1 MKIAMYKVLL
11 MFVGMLISWQVYSQQ
26 ASDTI
31 PGTFTLEQ
39 CISYTLKNGAVVQQA
54 QIDASI
60 AERDVRIGLSSWL
73 PQVSAQYA
81 AVHNIRRQTSV
92 FGDQVITIGTKYNS
106 NILFQATQTLYSNDV
121 FLASRAARYTRMQ
134 AAQNT
139 ESSKIDAVV
148 EVSKAF
154 YDILFTREQLRIL
167 NENILRQ
174 EKQYKDAY
182 SRYESGLVD
191 KTDYQRASISLANT
205 RSSRKRTYE
214 STHAKFAYLKQ
225 LMGIAPE
232 KELTL
237 QYDSATLMS
246 EGILIDTTQTPSY
259 VSRIEYKQLQTQM
272 QLLHLNTNYY
282 KLGFL
287 PTLSAYINYNPLF
300 FNNSLPDLYN
310 RAYPTSAL
318 GIQAS
323 IPLFTGT
330 KRLQNVKRARLQE
343 DRLEVQMENTQRA
356 IYTEYQTA
364 LANYKSD
371 YNEWQVL
378 KQNAEIAQEVY
389 NTIKLQYDEGI
400 KAYVD
405 LIVAETDLQTAQLNY
420 YNALF
425 QVLSSKLDYEKA
437 LGIINVN

>member
-1 MKIAMYKVLL
+1 MKMAKYRVLSIL
-11 MFVGMLISWQVYSQQ
+11 MWSLLTIQVYGQNS
-26 ASDTI
+26 SDTI

-39 CISYTLKNGAVVQQA
+39 CIAYALQNTPSVRQA
-54 QIDASI
+54 QLDESI

-73 PQVSAQYA
+73 PQISAQYA
-81 AVHNIRRQTSV
+81 AAHNIRRQSTV
-92 FGDQVITIGTKYNS
+92 FGDQVITVGTKYTS
-106 NILFQATQTLYSNDV
+106 NILMQANQTLYSNDV
-121 FLASRAARYTRMQ
+121 LLASRAAKYSRLQ
-134 AAQNT
+134 AEQNT
-139 ESSKIDAVV
+139 TSFKIEAVV
-148 EVSKAF
+148 ETSKAF
-154 YDILFTREQLRIL
+154 YDILFTKEQLRIL
-167 NENILRQ
+167 DENIVRQ
-174 EKQYKDAY
+174 EKQYKDAFN
-182 SRYESGLVD
+182 RYQAGLTD

-205 RSSRKRTYE
+205 KSSKKRTLE
-214 STHAKFAYLKQ
+214 STHAKLAYIKQ
-225 LMGIAPE
+225 LMGLPPE
-232 KELTL
+232 KDVTL
-237 QYDSATLMS
+237 SYDSATLMN
-246 EGILIDTTQTPSY
+246 EGLLIDTTQTPSY
-259 VSRIEYKQLQTQM
+259 VSRVEYKQLQTQM

-282 KLGFL
+282 KIGFL

-300 FNNSLPDLYN
+300 FNNSLSELYN
-310 RAYPTSAL
+310 KAYPTSAV
-318 GIQAS
+318 GVQAT
-323 IPLFTGT
+323 IPIFTGT
-330 KRLQNVKRARLQE
+330 KRIQNVKRAQLREERLQ
-343 DRLEVQMENTQRA
+343 VQMEDTQRA

-378 KQNAEIAQEVY
+378 RQNAVIAEEVY